1 MKKVYLYITLLTVLC
16 LSPLHSAKTIFDYM
30 SITSS
35 NQYVLSS
42 DETNIDDVYATP
54 REIITTYRKPII
66 KISNQY
72 HIEPQLLAS
81 VIFTETY
88 GGGVSG
94 WYELKNQ
101 LSLTKQLIMG
111 KATIGITQVSP
122 ENERDLDMIMIY
134 NGDIFWQLN
143 QGARQLASI
152 RDAIYPNTTLLT
164 DERMAM
170 VLRYYNQG
178 TRQELMDYSL
188 ESEPVAH
195 YALAH
200 YKKNL
205 RIRKRIRLNKDE
217 PYYSNEITQYSQ
229 KYKAVEVYVFG
240 VLVAKY
246 RIGGSRSKAN
256 NYAYIAY
263 SNRER
268 IKNWLSGE

>member
-1 MKKVYLYITLLTVLC
+1 MNRYFLCIIVLILGFSSYAYC
-16 LSPLHSAKTIFDYM
+16 DKTIFDYM
-30 SITSS
+30 SIANS
-35 NQYVLSS
+35 NQYMMPER
-42 DETNIDDVYATP
+42 ETPEEDAFETP
-54 REIITTYRKPII
+54 REVITNYRRLII
-66 KISNQY
+66 KTAKEY
-72 HIEPQLLAS
+72 HIEPELLAS

-94 WYELKNQ
+94 WYELKNR
-101 LSLTKQLIMG
+101 LSLTKQFLFG

-122 ENERDLDMIMIY
+122 ENEKDFEMIILY
-134 NGDIFWQLN
+134 NSDILWQLN
-143 QGARQLASI
+143 QGARQLSSI
-152 RDAIYPNTTLLT
+152 RDAIYPNTTILS

-268 IKNWLSGE
+268 IKNWLYGF